1 MVVVSEAAARAMLL
15 AEKSGI
21 LPALFLPPVFFML
34 LVWRFSRLS
43 GKDERKAKKKTN
55 KKKTFSSNILI
66 CLLPPSSFSM
76 AGSEENCCSDLD
88 LVILIINT

>member
-43 GKDERKAKKKTN
+43 GEDERKAKKKN
-55 KKKTFSSNILI
+55 QQKKNLQQQHSY
-66 CLLPPSSFSM
+66 LLASSF
-76 AGSEENCCSDLD
+76 
-88 LVILIINT
+88 LIQHGRI